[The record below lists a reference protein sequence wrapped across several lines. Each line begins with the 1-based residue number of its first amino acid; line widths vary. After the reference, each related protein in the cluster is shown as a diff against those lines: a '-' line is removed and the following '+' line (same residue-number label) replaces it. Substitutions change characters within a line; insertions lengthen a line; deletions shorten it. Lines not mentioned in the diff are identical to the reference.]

1 MQLRGRDPDGSEDPT
16 CRPYSD
22 PLPRQKPSSMKPQEA
37 LYVKWLY
44 CPRRMF
50 PTRLSQRI
58 TGRSVVSPTGFEPVL
73 LP

>member
-1 MQLRGRDPDGSEDPT
+1 MQLRGRDPDGSGDAGYRSFT
-16 CRPYSD
+16 D

-37 LYVKWLY
+37 LYVRWLY
-44 CPRRMF
+44 CLGRMF